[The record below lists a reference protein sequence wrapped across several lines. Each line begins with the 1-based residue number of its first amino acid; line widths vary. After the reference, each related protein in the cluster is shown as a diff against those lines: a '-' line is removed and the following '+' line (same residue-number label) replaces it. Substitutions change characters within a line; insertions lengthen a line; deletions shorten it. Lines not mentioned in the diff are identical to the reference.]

1 MKEIL
6 LFVLNYL
13 IEYDELFTENTFPNN
28 NTFSLKL
35 KNDLFSG
42 DDFV

>member
-1 MKEIL
+1 MKGIL
-6 LFVLNYL
+6 TFVLNYL
-13 IEYDELFTENTFPNN
+13 IAYNELFTENTFPNN
-28 NTFSLKL
+28 NTYSLKL